1 MMTGET
7 YMAFQ
12 RGSVILIP
20 FPFSDL
26 TTTKTRPA
34 VVVSSNIYQTTRSEL
49 LLAYISSQITNATPH
64 IDYILHDWQ
73 SAGLLKPSFVRP
85 KVATIDPAL
94 VVHHVGKLSIE
105 DLNQTDRRLQLAMG
119 LIQTGLADVINQV
132 DFAKQ
137 SPQLVQTFAEKSITA
152 LLNFSGSENTH
163 VDIAKIRELLDS

>member
-12 RGSVILIP
+12 RGSVIL
-20 FPFSDL
+20 S
-26 TTTKTRPA
+26 
-34 VVVSSNIYQTTRSEL
+34 
-49 LLAYISSQITNATPH
+49 
-64 IDYILHDWQ
+64 
-73 SAGLLKPSFVRP
+73 
-85 KVATIDPAL
+85 
-94 VVHHVGKLSIE
+94 
-105 DLNQTDRRLQLAMG
+105 LNH
-119 LIQTGLADVINQV
+119 TGLADVINQV